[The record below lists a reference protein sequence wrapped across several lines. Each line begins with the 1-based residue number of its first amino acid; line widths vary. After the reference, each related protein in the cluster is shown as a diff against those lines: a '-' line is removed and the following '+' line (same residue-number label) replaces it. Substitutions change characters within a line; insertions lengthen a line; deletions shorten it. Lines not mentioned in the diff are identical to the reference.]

1 MNEMSTILAKIVI
14 DACLFFE
21 FSDSGVIDPGAAIKM
36 MEKIASELQGLSE
49 SQKESVC
56 EIFNEIASNYDE
68 EFSSFIL
75 SLPENLGLID

>member
-1 MNEMSTILAKIVI
+1 
-14 DACLFFE
+14 
-21 FSDSGVIDPGAAIKM
+21 M
-36 MEKIASELQGLSE
+36 MEQIASELQGLSE

>member
-14 DACLFFE
+14 DASLFFE
-21 FSDSGVIDPGAAIKM
+21 FSDSSVIDPDAAIKM
-36 MEKIASELQGLSE
+36 MEQIASELQGLSE

-75 SLPENLGLID
+75 NLPENLGLID